1 MLTIDAWLR
10 QNGARFQHELEI
22 LARAYF
28 GISKAEF
35 ICESDQS
42 ITPNLRNYL
51 SDALVKLK
59 RGTPLAYL
67 LGYKEFWS
75 LEFQVNRNV
84 LIPRPETE
92 LIIERSI
99 ELANH
104 GDSVLELG
112 TGSGAIAIA
121 LAKERPDLSITATDI
136 SIQALEVARENA
148 RKHKCKITLEHSDW
162 FESVSGTWNLILS
175 NPPYIAEND
184 PHLDFLAM
192 EPRVALVSG
201 PTGFEALDVLIEN
214 AHNHLKPCGHL
225 IIEHGI
231 GQAQE
236 IKKKLASHH
245 FTEISSHKDL
255 ANINR
260 IVTAQ
265 QVSPEYG

>member
-35 ICESDQS
+35 ICKSDQS
-42 ITPNLRNYL
+42 ITPNLKNYL

-75 LEFQVNRNV
+75 LDFQVNRNV
-84 LIPRPETE
+84 LVPRPETE
-92 LIIERSI
+92 LIIEKSI

-104 GDSVLELG
+104 SGSVLELG

-121 LAKERPDLSITATDI
+121 LAKERPDLTIMATDI
-136 SIQALEVARENA
+136 SIEALEVARGNA
-148 RKHKCKITLEHSDW
+148 LKHECEISLQHADW
-162 FESVSGTWNLILS
+162 FESIGGKWNLILS
-175 NPPYIAEND
+175 NPPYIAEGD
-184 PHLDFLAM
+184 PYLSSLKM

-201 PTGFEALDVLIEN
+201 PTGFEALEVIIEN
-214 AHNHLKPCGHL
+214 AHNHLQSQGHL
-225 IIEHGI
+225 VIEHGI
-231 GQAQE
+231 GQDQV
-236 IKKKLASHH
+236 IKKKLARHN
-245 FTEISSHKDL
+245 FTKITSHKDL

-265 QVSPEYG
+265 WVSPEYG

>member
-42 ITPNLRNYL
+42 ITPNLKNYL

-92 LIIERSI
+92 LIIEKSI
-99 ELANH
+99 ELADD

-136 SIQALEVARENA
+136 SIQALDV
-148 RKHKCKITLEHSDW
+148 CLLYTSP
-162 FESVSGTWNLILS
+162 S
-175 NPPYIAEND
+175 
-184 PHLDFLAM
+184 
-192 EPRVALVSG
+192 PRDRQKSRM
-201 PTGFEALDVLIEN
+201 P
-214 AHNHLKPCGHL
+214 
-225 IIEHGI
+225 
-231 GQAQE
+231 
-236 IKKKLASHH
+236 
-245 FTEISSHKDL
+245 SS
-255 ANINR
+255 A
-260 IVTAQ
+260 
-265 QVSPEYG
+265 

>member
-22 LARAYF
+22 LARAYY

-35 ICESDQS
+35 ICRSDQN
-42 ITPNLRNYL
+42 ITSSLENYL
-51 SDALVKLK
+51 SDARAKLK

-75 LEFQVNRNV
+75 LELQVNRNV
-84 LIPRPETE
+84 LVPRPETE
-92 LIIERSI
+92 LIIEKSL

-148 RKHKCKITLEHSDW
+148 RKHKCEITFERSNW
-162 FESVSGTWNLILS
+162 FESVGGKWNLILS
-175 NPPYIAEND
+175 NPPYVAEND
-184 PHLDFLAM
+184 PHLASLEL

-201 PTGFEALDVLIEN
+201 PTGFEALDILTEN
-214 AHNHLKPCGHL
+214 ARHHLKPCGHL

-236 IKKKLASHH
+236 IKKKLASHN

-260 IVTAQ
+260 IVTAKRI
-265 QVSPEYG
+265 SPEYG

>member
-1 MLTIDAWLR
+1 MLTIDQWLR

-35 ICESDQS
+35 ISRSDQN
-42 ITPNLRNYL
+42 ITSNLKNYL

-84 LIPRPETE
+84 LVPRPETE
-92 LIIERSI
+92 LIIEKSI

-104 GDSVLELG
+104 GDRVLELG

-136 SIQALEVARENA
+136 SSQALEVARENA

-162 FESVSGTWNLILS
+162 FESVSDTWNLILS
-175 NPPYIAEND
+175 NPPYIAESD
-184 PHLDFLAM
+184 PYLSSLKM

-201 PTGFEALDVLIEN
+201 PTGFEALEVIIEN
-214 AHNHLKPCGHL
+214 ARNHLKPSGNL

-231 GQAQE
+231 GQDQV
-236 IKKKLASHH
+236 IKKKLARHN
-245 FTEISSHKDL
+245 FTKITSHKDL

-265 QVSPEYG
+265 WASPEYG